1 MAFARRAARS
11 DYTYGGSSGYP
22 QSEEDTTPRAP
33 DSFRSSRLPADRSS
47 HSLLSPRRL
56 AAIMAPMKTSRLV
69 TVAAVFILAG
79 THADAQFR
87 RVLPASTTEIT
98 LFPVVPPALLLPAG
112 SFD

>member
-1 MAFARRAARS
+1 
-11 DYTYGGSSGYP
+11 
-22 QSEEDTTPRAP
+22 
-33 DSFRSSRLPADRSS
+33 
-47 HSLLSPRRL
+47 
-56 AAIMAPMKTSRLV
+56 MAPMKTSRLV